1 MRAAAITKASAVAKT
16 VRAELVEALSC
27 LAAVEEGQGF
37 DRLSPNGICHPIQRK
52 SDHV

>member
-1 MRAAAITKASAVAKT
+1 VSLRHAQT

-37 DRLSPNGICHPIQRK
+37 DTLSPNGALRRLPVRT
-52 SDHV
+52 SYV